1 MRGIDRL
8 LAVERSSPAMAE
20 ALPDLPM
27 PETIMVRLIRICMV
41 GLGQYFEPTFRAIG
55 LSESAFHVLCLLMAS
70 SGGRASPS
78 ELSDLVG
85 TSRANMTRIL
95 EDLVSDGLATRSV
108 EERDSRRHTI
118 QITAAGV
125 RAAKKAVPQLAAPLK
140 QAFSGLT
147 AEEFAQLDTLLRK
160 TIVSFDNNT
169 VSFRARTLETAPG

>member
-8 LAVERSSPAMAE
+8 LAVERSSPSMAE

-55 LSESAFHVLCLLMAS
+55 LSESAFHVLCLLMATS
-70 SGGRASPS
+70 RGRAAPS

-95 EDLVSDGLATRSV
+95 EDLVSDGLASRSI

-118 QITAAGV
+118 QITSAGI

-140 QAFSGLT
+140 QAFSALT
-147 AEEFAQLDTLLRK
+147 AEEFVQFDALLRK
-160 TIVSFDNNT
+160 AIMSFDKNT
-169 VSFRARTLETAPG
+169 SSFRARTPEAVP

>member
-8 LAVERSSPAMAE
+8 VAVERSSPPMAE

-27 PETIMVRLIRICMV
+27 PETIMVRLIRICMA

-70 SGGRASPS
+70 SRGRASPS
-78 ELSDLVG
+78 ELSELVG

-95 EDLVSDGLATRSV
+95 GSLVSDGLATRSV
-108 EERDSRRHTI
+108 EERDSRRHMI
-118 QITAAGV
+118 QITTAGV
-125 RAAKKAVPQLAAPLK
+125 RAANKAVPQLAAPLK

-147 AEEFAQLDTLLRK
+147 SAEFVQFDALLRK

-169 VSFRARTLETAPG
+169 VPFRARSLETGR